1 LEYILLGV
9 SSPPN
14 YFQDDVLPPSQQDAQ
29 GMLIKIKQTFNP
41 IPIQQQQQQQTISR
55 KQITTIVTQKQ
66 SFATKYS
73 TLPHLLILQLQLQ
86 T

>member
-29 GMLIKIKQTFNP
+29 GMLIKQTFNP
-41 IPIQQQQQQQTISR
+41 IPIQQQQQTISR